1 MFTNRVREIRLE
13 KGMSQSYL
21 ARMVGVAEP
30 NLSQIE
36 RGQRAPWPKLKREIA
51 QVLKISQEEIFPEVP
66 NE

>member
-1 MFTNRVREIRLE
+1 
-13 KGMSQSYL
+13 MSQSYL